1 MYLIGVRSQLN
12 LNLSTTHWSA
22 TMTPQTL
29 LKHMDQ
35 GTLWPSQ
42 SLASIPADVAVAYQ
56 TALQV
61 RQLRKARGE
70 VPKGFKIGFTNRSI
84 WERYQVFEPIWGTV
98 WNTTLSMAND
108 AGECSVDISN
118 LCQPRLEPE
127 LVFGMRCT
135 PPENLTLQT
144 LFESIEWMAS
154 GFEVV
159 QSHAENWKF
168 KVADTITDSG
178 LHAKLLVG
186 KTVKVTD
193 VADSG
198 DALHHA
204 LAGMSLALMQAGQTV
219 EKGAGAN
226 VLDSPLMALLH
237 FMKALR
243 NCPGAPDVQPGDVI
257 TTGTWTDAWP
267 LESGQVWQ
275 SHYDSPLEGL
285 KLTVV

>member
-1 MYLIGVRSQLN
+1 
-12 LNLSTTHWSA
+12 
-22 TMTPQTL
+22 MTPETL
-29 LKHMDQ
+29 LNHIDQ
-35 GTLWPSQ
+35 GTLWPAEAVAGIS
-42 SLASIPADVAVAYQ
+42 ADVGLAYQ

-61 RQLRKARGE
+61 RNLRQARGE

-98 WNTTLSMAND
+98 WNTTFSLAPDS
-108 AGECSVDISN
+108 GECSVDISQ

-127 LVFGMRCT
+127 LVFGMRNT
-135 PPENLTLQT
+135 PPADLTLQS
-144 LFESIEWMAS
+144 LYDSIEWMAS

-178 LHAKLLVG
+178 LHAKLVVG
-186 KTVKVTD
+186 KAVKVAD
-193 VADSG
+193 VANDG
-198 DALHHA
+198 QALHHL
-204 LAGMSLALMQAGQTV
+204 LAGMSLELLQAGQTV
-219 EKGAGAN
+219 EKGAAAN

-267 LESGQVWQ
+267 LQSGQVWE
-275 SHYDSPLEGL
+275 SRYATPLTGL
-285 KLTVV
+285 KLRVI